1 MRRSITIDSYSVTQ
15 LRSYSVTQL
24 RKFGVTMVT
33 RVTIVTIVTMLTV
46 AFPAGAQEDILRPN
60 GKRRSEDKIPSS
72 GDTSATIVRPMHEE
86 GLHPLFRLGVEG
98 GINLSTTSRDVTGT
112 LATSPYM
119 VYESGSGVSP
129 LAGLYAEIEV
139 TRTISIGLRI
149 LYDAKVFSGQKDDV
163 IEDCP
168 VRDLLSGYVIGYTFA
183 SLSSAYETS
192 VSYITISPVVRWS
205 PFARLFIQFGPVLQ
219 VGLGNNSTT
228 LTETMDDDESCRFT
242 DGTVTSQTRTENNT
256 SPVDPAARF
265 GIDLAL
271 GYQIPLA
278 SWLDLVP
285 RIGYQWM
292 FTPYTNTGTGL
303 DDSSQYSDGL
313 VTYTISP
320 GVLQS
325 LQATLSLW
333 FVL

>member
-1 MRRSITIDSYSVTQ
+1 
-15 LRSYSVTQL
+15 
-24 RKFGVTMVT
+24 MVT
-33 RVTIVTIVTMLTV
+33 RVPMVTIVILVTLVTIASPV
-46 AFPAGAQEDILRPN
+46 LAQEDILRPS
-60 GKRRSEDKIPSS
+60 GKGRSADKVPSS
-72 GDTSATIVRPMHEE
+72 GDTSATTQPRGKASSKPIVIRI
-86 GLHPLFRLGVEG
+86 GFEG
-98 GINLSTTSRDVTGT
+98 GINHNSTSHDVTGT

-129 LAGLYAEIEV
+129 IAGLYAEIEV

-192 VSYITISPVVRWS
+192 VSYITVSPVVRWS

-228 LTETMDDDESCRFT
+228 LTETMDDGEFCRFT
-242 DGTVTSQTRTENNT
+242 DGTVTSQTRTEKST
-256 SPVDPAARF
+256 SPVDPTARF

-271 GYQIPLA
+271 GYQIPLT

-303 DDSSQYSDGL
+303 DDSSQYSAGL